1 MSSAQTIIKSINHLL
16 NESLYLAKLYEHL
29 SVHGDA
35 LDVQRL
41 VGDLDAA
48 PAADDHRVKLA
59 GGAYLQKRR
68 KKRTRIKIRYQKY
81 PKRIQKDPS
90 FQNVI
95 CERCAIFAARRHL

>member
-1 MSSAQTIIKSINHLL
+1 MSSAQTITKTVNQPALKRKP
-16 NESLYLAKLYEHL
+16 LYLAKLYEHL

-48 PAADDHRVKLA
+48 PAADDHRVELA

-68 KKRTRIKIRYQKY
+68 RKIKNEIIKYQNESRKEFKK
-81 PKRIQKDPS
+81 
-90 FQNVI
+90 NL
-95 CERCAIFAARRHL
+95 ERSIIPERHL